1 MLSWLE
7 ISRSAVSNNY
17 KIFKEMVAPL
27 PVMPI
32 VKSNAYGHGLEQ
44 VMACLKD
51 ESLEW
56 VGVNYISEARLLRD
70 QGFRGDI
77 LVVGPY
83 FKEELLEAWTL
94 KVTLFLSHFDSLE
107 SWILSEWKPKIHIKM
122 DSGMSRQGFLLKE
135 LTDLIPKLK
144 PYESGVEGIATHFSN
159 VEDVLDH
166 AYADQ
171 QMLEFEQ
178 AQDMFKR
185 AGFKKL
191 LAHAASSA
199 STLILQPSRYDLCRV
214 GISLYG
220 FWPSPTTKVSFHQ
233 IHSQVAPLKPALS
246 WKTRIAQVKDVA
258 AQRYVGYGLTF
269 KALKDMKI
277 SVIPVGYY
285 EGYPRLAGSAHSYV
299 LVDGQRC
306 PIVGRICMNMMMIDV
321 SHIHRPHVGQP
332 VTLLGKDG
340 NEEIAASDIAAWSE
354 TIHYEFVSRL
364 HPAIPR
370 KIVP

>member
-7 ISRSAVSNNY
+7 ISRSAVCQNY
-17 KIFKEMVAPL
+17 RTFKDMLAPL

-44 VMACLKD
+44 VVACLKD
-51 ESLEW
+51 EGLDW
-56 VGVNYISEARLLRD
+56 FGVNYISEARLLRE
-70 QGFRGDI
+70 QGFVGDI

-83 FKEELLEAWTL
+83 FKDELLDAWTH
-94 KVTLFLSHFDSLE
+94 KATLFLSHFEALE
-107 SWILSEWKPKIHIKM
+107 SWIASEWKPKIHIKI

-135 LTDLIPKLK
+135 LPELIQKVK
-144 PYESGVEGIATHFSN
+144 PFENLVEGIATHFSN

-178 AQDMFKR
+178 AQNMFEK

-220 FWPSPTTKVSFHQ
+220 FWPSPTTKVSYHQ
-233 IHSQVAPLKPALS
+233 IHSKVVGLRPALS
-246 WKTRIAQVKDVA
+246 WRTRIAQVKDVA
-258 AQRYVGYGLTF
+258 AHRYVGYGLTF
-269 KALKDMKI
+269 KALKDMKLA
-277 SVIPVGYY
+277 VIPVGYY
-285 EGYPRLAGSAHSYV
+285 EGYPRIAGSAHSYV

-321 SHIHRPHVGQP
+321 THIHGPYVGQL
-332 VTLLGKDG
+332 VTLVGKDG
-340 NEEIAASDIAAWSE
+340 HEEITASDIATWSE
-354 TIHYEFVSRL
+354 TIHYEFVSRI